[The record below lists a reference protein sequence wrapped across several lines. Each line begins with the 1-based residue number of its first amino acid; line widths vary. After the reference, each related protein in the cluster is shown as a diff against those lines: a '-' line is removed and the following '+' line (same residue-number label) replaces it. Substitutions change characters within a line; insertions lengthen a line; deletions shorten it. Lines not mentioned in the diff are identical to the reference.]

1 MVEIRQRRSHEQ
13 KNDATSAPQ
22 ILEEMVRQAERAG
35 ASDIHLQMRGKSAE
49 VGFRFDGL
57 IVLGSALPADVADRV
72 FGRIKFLSRLKTY
85 QESLPQD
92 GRISHDEFGIQND
105 IRVATYPTI
114 TGEKIVLRLFNSS
127 SAKSLRELSLPAAS
141 GAELEHFLRQATGL
155 LLLTG
160 PAGSGKTTTIYACLR
175 HLAELGGRHIITV
188 EDPVE
193 QVVPGTMQTEVN
205 EAIGLD
211 FACAARHLL
220 RQDPQV
226 LIIGEIRDEA
236 TAQLA
241 VRAGLTGHLVIST
254 LHAGSCRG
262 VFERL
267 LVMCADHSAVASAV
281 ELVLNQRLIR
291 KLCSACHGSGCE
303 TCLHTGYQGRLPLV
317 EWLRASEAIRE
328 KIRRR
333 ELSSLVS
340 AQTLEAS
347 ARALV
352 EQGVTN
358 EAEFQRLFGL

>member
-1 MVEIRQRRSHEQ
+1 MMSEAAQVNRG
-13 KNDATSAPQ
+13 KKTSAPE
-22 ILEEMVRQAERAG
+22 ILEQLVRQAERAG
-35 ASDIHLQMRGKSAE
+35 ASDIHLQMRSKTAE
-49 VGFRFDGL
+49 VGFRLDGV
-57 IVLGSALPADVADRV
+57 IVPGRELTNDIAERV
-72 FGRIKFLSRLKTY
+72 FGRIKFLARLKTY

-92 GRISHDEFGIQND
+92 GRIAHDELGIQND
-105 IRVATYPTI
+105 IRVATYPTV

-127 SAKSLRELSLPAAS
+127 SAQSLRELSLPATAET
-141 GAELEHFLRQATGL
+141 ELENFLRQSAGL

-175 HLAELGGRHIITV
+175 HLTELGGRHIITV

-193 QVVPGTMQTEVN
+193 QIIPGAMQTEVN
-205 EAIGLD
+205 EAVGLD
-211 FACAARHLL
+211 FVRAARHLL
-220 RQDPQV
+220 RQDPQA

-267 LVMCADHSAVASAV
+267 LAMCADHSAVASAV

-291 KLCSACHGSGCE
+291 RLCAACNGAGCE
-303 TCLHTGYQGRLPLV
+303 TCLQTGYQGRVPLV
-317 EWLRASEAIRE
+317 EWLRVNE
-328 KIRRR
+328 KMRDQIRRR
-333 ELSSLVS
+333 ELSSLIP

-352 EQGVTN
+352 EQRVTN
-358 EAEFQRLFGL
+358 EAEFKRIFGL

>member
-1 MVEIRQRRSHEQ
+1 MMVEENQNGDAPKVLEQ
-13 KNDATSAPQ
+13 
-22 ILEEMVRQAERAG
+22 LVHQAERAG
-35 ASDIHLQMRGKSAE
+35 ASDIHLQMRGKTAE
-49 VGFRFDGL
+49 VSFRLDG
-57 IVLGSALPADVADRV
+57 IITPGTELPADVADRV
-72 FGRIKFLSRLKTY
+72 FGRIKFLARLKTY
-85 QESLPQD
+85 QDSLPQD
-92 GRISHDEFGIQND
+92 GRIARDDLGSKND
-105 IRVATYPTI
+105 IRVATYPTV

-127 SAKSLRELSLPAAS
+127 PAISLRELSLPAIAV
-141 GAELEHFLRQATGL
+141 AELEQFLRQSTGL

-175 HLAELGGRHIITV
+175 HLVEPGGRQIITV

-193 QVVPGTMQTEVN
+193 QIVPGTMQTEVN

-211 FACAARHLL
+211 FARAARHLL

-291 KLCSACHGSGCE
+291 KLCSACGGTGCDA
-303 TCLHTGYQGRLPLV
+303 CLRTGYQGRVPLV
-317 EWLRASEAIRE
+317 EWLRVDEAMRA
-328 KIRRR
+328 KIRQR
-333 ELSSLVS
+333 ELTALVP
-340 AQTLEAS
+340 ARPLEES
-347 ARALV
+347 ARELL
-352 EQGVTN
+352 QRGLSN
-358 EAEFQRLFGL
+358 QAEYQRVFGL